1 MLFGLECNSWLSSQD
16 PLVEY
21 KRSERGSCR
30 LTVRRRFGRGI
41 DRWRSSWLT
50 YLENYWWLF
59 TNYRNQSHCIDQFES
74 FLWICQWW
82 IQTFLWKC
90 NNIWN
95 IDSAVIFYFEVKL
108 WGQLVFHHALDYYW
122 LGQITVIPTLGFKT
136 NQIIWK
142 VLLQQ
147 YHKQGRFH
155 NSTWRLF
162 RSCIYIKSLFQSA
175 SNKGICL
182 ILNWIKDNQNEYIHV
197 CANQNEIETN
207 SSLL

>member
-1 MLFGLECNSWLSSQD
+1 MLERKAHSSREEDITFCFSKILNVFMLFGLECNSWLSSQD

-41 DRWRSSWLT
+41 DRWWSSWLT
-50 YLENYWWLF
+50 YLENYQWLF
-59 TNYRNQSHCIDQFES
+59 TNLLQPEPSDWSY
-74 FLWICQWW
+74 
-82 IQTFLWKC
+82 QTVLVDLPVVDL
-90 NNIWN
+90 NI
-95 IDSAVIFYFEVKL
+95 SLEVQQYL
-108 WGQLVFHHALDYYW
+108 EYWQCCHILCWSETWGQLVFHHALDYYW

-155 NSTWRLF
+155 NSTWILF
-162 RSCIYIKSLFQSA
+162 LSSTGIYLKSLS
-175 SNKGICL
+175 
-182 ILNWIKDNQNEYIHV
+182 
-197 CANQNEIETN
+197 
-207 SSLL
+207 